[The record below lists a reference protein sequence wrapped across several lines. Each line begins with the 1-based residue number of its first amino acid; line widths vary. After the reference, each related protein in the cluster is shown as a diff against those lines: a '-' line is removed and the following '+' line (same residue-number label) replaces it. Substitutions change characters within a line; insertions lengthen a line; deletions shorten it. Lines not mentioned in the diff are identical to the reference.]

1 MNLTALKNAIA
12 FLETLP
18 DRVPMPDIS
27 TDAIDVSL
35 NWQTPDK
42 SVSVTIFSEPDGNSV
57 TAAWLNRKTQ
67 VHGSCA
73 FRLNSNDLSDRYA
86 QVLISLRISA
96 FFAPSLQICSAF
108 EKASFGETCSPPP
121 TKSGSIGEALT
132 KVDEQLNAL
141 LGEDGYN

>member
-1 MNLTALKNAIA
+1 
-12 FLETLP
+12 
-18 DRVPMPDIS
+18 VPMPDIS

-96 FFAPSLQICSAF
+96 FFAPSQALGDTRIRAAASRCVGSDFIWAFIWAFIIATELQIVS
-108 EKASFGETCSPPP
+108 
-121 TKSGSIGEALT
+121 
-132 KVDEQLNAL
+132 
-141 LGEDGYN
+141 